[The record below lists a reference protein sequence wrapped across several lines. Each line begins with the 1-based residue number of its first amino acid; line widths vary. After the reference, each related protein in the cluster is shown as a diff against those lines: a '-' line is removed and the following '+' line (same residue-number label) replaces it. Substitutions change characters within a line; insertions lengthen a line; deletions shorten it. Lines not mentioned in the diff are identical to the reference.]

1 VPTSPRFASASLLVV
16 LATLAYGCKK
26 PTALEPGVEGAV
38 SRAANLELP
47 ALLGKAPA
55 CPTDLPFVLVSTKR
69 VTIDGDRFPIA
80 DVPDDAWLGFTSAD
94 KVDGRDDL
102 RITPL
107 SLALA
112 GLAAEA
118 ELDASAGRGPQ
129 GRTPAEMQAELMA
142 TRFPPPKVVLAADRR
157 TPYRVIL
164 EAVSTAGRAG
174 GAQLAARAGPRG
186 LGCVVAHAPPTLAS
200 PRLDAELKLVAP
212 RSAAPRSLEIAFVLR
227 KDGVDVASSSGAH
240 VAPGCEDVGDGLTI
254 PNRGGALD
262 HAALAACV
270 QQLKESIAQVKD
282 ASAVVAVPEATELQT
297 LVRMLEA
304 IAGAELGSGAFDPIT
319 LALPPEGSP

>member
-80 DVPDDAWLGFTSAD
+80 DVPDDAWLGFATAD
-94 KVDGRDDL
+94 KVDGREDL
-102 RITPL
+102 RVAPL

-118 ELDASAGRGPQ
+118 ELDAASRRGPQ

-142 TRFPPPKVVLAADRR
+142 ILSPSPKVVLAADRT

-174 GAQLAARAGPRG
+174 GAQLAARSGPRG
-186 LGCVVAHAPPTLAS
+186 VGCVVVHAPPTLAS

-270 QQLKESIAQVKD
+270 RHLSAALATVNPP
-282 ASAVVAVPEATELQT
+282 SAVVAVTEATELQT

-304 IAGAELGSGAFDPIT
+304 IALTESGAGLFGEIT